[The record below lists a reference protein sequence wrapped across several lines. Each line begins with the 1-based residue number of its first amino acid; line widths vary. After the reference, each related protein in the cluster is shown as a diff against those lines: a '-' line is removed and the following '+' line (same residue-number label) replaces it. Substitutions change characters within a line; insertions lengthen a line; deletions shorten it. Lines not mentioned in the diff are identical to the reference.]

1 MDDAFKYIKLN
12 GIESEGEYPYN
23 AVVCCFISVSKMK
36 FERELINIKYI
47 LFALLLF
54 YKTINKQKNAL
65 NVLVGHFDF
74 FNEEIREPVS
84 KS

>member
-1 MDDAFKYIKLN
+1 MLFHKCFEDDVYSVRKL
-12 GIESEGEYPYN
+12 ID
-23 AVVCCFISVSKMK
+23 
-36 FERELINIKYI
+36 IKYI

-74 FNEEIREPVS
+74 FNDETREPMP
-84 KS
+84 